1 MLSLNAVKGFEYG
14 SGFEGTKLKGSEHND
29 GFNTDGTTNYSFVGW
44 SQTNSYTDTAVV
56 AGATYYY
63 VVVAFDEAS
72 NFSAD
77 SNRESVRGQ

>member
-1 MLSLNAVKGFEYG
+1 MGVADQIDLTWAAATDNVGLRATNPFGVY
-14 SGFEGTKLKGSEHND
+14 N
-29 GFNTDGTTNYSFVGW
+29 NTDGTTNYSFVGW

-56 AGATYYY
+56 AGTTYYY
-63 VVVAFDEAS
+63 VVVAFDETS